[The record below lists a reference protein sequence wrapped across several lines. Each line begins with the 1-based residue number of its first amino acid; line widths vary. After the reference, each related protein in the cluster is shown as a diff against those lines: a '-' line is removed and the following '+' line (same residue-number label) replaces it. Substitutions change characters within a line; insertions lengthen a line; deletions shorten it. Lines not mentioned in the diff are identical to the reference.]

1 MYISNSIIK
10 IQAHWRGYLS
20 RNAFYEILIKHP
32 PSHIN
37 LKKKLMGYRFSRI
50 SKKMRHNIHNQNK
63 KVDRIIEGIEK
74 NIEENEQIFEYILI
88 FNKFKC
94 LCFQ

>member
-1 MYISNSIIK
+1 
-10 IQAHWRGYLS
+10 
-20 RNAFYEILIKHP
+20 
-32 PSHIN
+32 
-37 LKKKLMGYRFSRI
+37 MGYRFSRI

-88 FNKFKC
+88 FNKF
-94 LCFQ
+94 QE